1 MKLLLISGHGA
12 GDPGAVCGSYREA
25 DETRKMTAA
34 VAGYLEGMA
43 EVTIYPTDRNAYEDS
58 RKGTL
63 HSVAGF
69 AQYDYVLEIHFNAY
83 KASAA
88 DGKKKGAEIY
98 WVLDEPKAR
107 TILDS
112 VVRLG
117 FPDRGTKAQSLAV
130 INAAK
135 SKGVPAALLE
145 VCFIDDADDMALYS
159 KDRNA
164 VARAIAGGIA
174 KAFNIGK
181 QVNKKVTYE
190 EFKKFLEQYLTEVEK
205 KEPAAWS
212 EEARKWAE
220 EKKIIQGDGE
230 GNMKYKSDVTRE
242 ELVTMLFRALNNT

>member
-83 KASAA
+83 KASVA
-88 DGKKKGAEIY
+88 DGKKKGSEIY
-98 WVLDEPKAR
+98 WVLDKPKAR

-117 FPDRGTKAQSLAV
+117 FPDRGTKVQSLAV

-145 VCFIDDADDMALYS
+145 VCFLDDADDMALYTD
-159 KDRNA
+159 DRQA
-164 VARAIAGGIA
+164 VARAIAGGVA
-174 KAFNIGK
+174 KAFNLTKEDNDMGYK
-181 QVNKKVTYE
+181 TYVTYDDVPDWGKPTV
-190 EFKKFLEQYLTEVEK
+190 KKLMEKGYLEGT
-205 KEPAAWS
+205 
-212 EEARKWAE
+212 AE
-220 EKKIIQGDGE
+220 GVLNLDHNLLRG
-230 GNMKYKSDVTRE
+230 
-242 ELVTMLFRALNNT
+242 LVINDRAGLYD

>member
-58 RKGTL
+58 KKGTL
-63 HSVAGF
+63 HAIAGF
-69 AQYDYVLEIHFNAY
+69 AQYDYVLEIHFNAFQD
-83 KASAA
+83 SAV
-88 DGKKKGAEIY
+88 DGKRKGSEIY

-117 FPDRGTKAQSLAV
+117 FPDRGTKVQSLAV

-145 VCFIDDADDMALYS
+145 ICFLDDADDMALYTD
-159 KDRNA
+159 DRQA

-174 KAFNIGK
+174 KAFNLT
-181 QVNKKVTYE
+181 QKKEDENMGYKTYVTYDDVPDWGKPTV
-190 EFKKFLEQYLTEVEK
+190 KKLMDKGYLEGT
-205 KEPAAWS
+205 
-212 EEARKWAE
+212 AE
-220 EKKIIQGDGE
+220 GVLNLDHNLLRG
-230 GNMKYKSDVTRE
+230 
-242 ELVTMLFRALNNT
+242 LVINDRAGLYD